1 MVEIFKQ
8 FREETKRVYDFVIK
22 EKKYEL
28 KAWTRWASWSDDAFL
43 NQFVKDIASIGDWDN
58 LQWVFMKTE
67 DITEESLHKYVIKAI
82 DKNRDLKIFNGLD
95 VNKLK
100 DKLGVIEMDD
110 SNKIEELIGYLGN
123 DDNFKNIFKVVE

>member
-1 MVEIFKQ
+1 
-8 FREETKRVYDFVIK
+8 
-22 EKKYEL
+22 
-28 KAWTRWASWSDDAFL
+28 
-43 NQFVKDIASIGDWDN
+43 
-58 LQWVFMKTE
+58 MKTE

>member
-1 MVEIFKQ
+1 
-8 FREETKRVYDFVIK
+8 
-22 EKKYEL
+22 
-28 KAWTRWASWSDDAFL
+28 
-43 NQFVKDIASIGDWDN
+43 
-58 LQWVFMKTE
+58 MKTE
-67 DITEESLHKYVIKAI
+67 DITEENLHKYVIKAI
-82 DKNRDLKIFNGLD
+82 DKNRDLKIWNWID

>member
-1 MVEIFKQ
+1 MEIFKQ

-28 KAWTRWASWSDDAFL
+28 KAWTKWASWSDEAFL
-43 NQFVKDIASIGDWDN
+43 NQFVKDIVSIDKLDN
-58 LQWVFMKTE
+58 LQWIFMKTE
-67 DITEESLHKYVIKAI
+67 DITKESLHKYVIKAI
-82 DKNRDLKIFNGLD
+82 DKNRDLKILKELD

-100 DKLGVIEMDD
+100 DKLGIIEMDD
-110 SNKIEELIGYLGN
+110 SNKIEALIGYLSD